1 MNNMITSYARN
12 IIRYRWA
19 VLALCFVVLG
29 AVGFGASKITFNSD
43 YRYFFSDKNPNLAAF
58 LQLQRT
64 YAAPDTVIWLVKPK
78 TDDLKVTDQRVVEA
92 IYNLTEEAWQLP
104 GALRADS
111 ITNYQH
117 TEADEDDL
125 IIGDLVPD
133 PSYVTPQESARITDI
148 LLNEPLVIN
157 RLINPDLSAAAIVAR
172 VNSDDHSATET
183 DQVNYSQALV
193 EKYSKLY
200 PDIEFRST
208 GSVYLSYS
216 FSSVA
221 QNDIATLSPAMY
233 LIITFCVWLLIR
245 SATGTLSAMAVVA
258 FATMGAMGSMGWLGI
273 PLTPPSSGAPT
284 IILTVA
290 VADAIHILVTMLVEM
305 RRGANKEEALIESM
319 RINFGP
325 VFLTSITT
333 AIGFLTFNFSDA
345 PPFHDLGNISAMG
358 ALWAWVFSIT
368 LLPALIAVLPI
379 TAKASVVKQSDFM
392 ERLAGFV
399 VAHKRVLVI
408 ANLALVTVLAGMIP
422 TLEINDRFVEYFDER
437 VQFRRDTDYMAEQ
450 MTTIYQIHYS
460 MGAGEADGIS
470 DPDYM
475 MRLENFANWMRAQPE
490 VMNVSAITDIM
501 KRLNK
506 SMHADDP
513 SYYRV
518 PESRE
523 MNAQFLL
530 LYEMS
535 LPYGMDLTDQINVD
549 KSATKFT
556 ATLHQISTKELT
568 ELQTRA
574 DAWLEENGLPLM
586 RVTPAG
592 QAVMFGYIGKTN
604 LVTMVKGTLVALVLI
619 SIILIFALRSL
630 RLGLVSLVPNLAP
643 SIAAFGIVA
652 LVFHDIGMWGSFV
665 TATAL
670 GLIVDATVHILSKYR
685 IAREEKGYSAEQGV
699 SYAFASTG
707 TALWVSSFVLI
718 VGFLVLSYSPFLV
731 NARMGLVVAITIVLA
746 LIFDFL
752 LLPALLVYVDAR
764 KKRGPQQTEGQSP
777 NSTPT
782 ASPAE

>member
-1 MNNMITSYARN
+1 MNNLIINYTRA

-19 VLALCFVVLG
+19 VLALCFVVIG
-29 AVGFGASKITFNSD
+29 AVGFGASKITFNND

-78 TDDLKVTDQRVVEA
+78 SDEMQVTDQRVIQA
-92 IYNLTEEAWQLP
+92 IFDLTDDAWQMP

-117 TEADEDDL
+117 TEADEDEL
-125 IIGDLVPD
+125 VVADLVWD
-133 PSYVTPQESARITDI
+133 PAEVTPDESKRLQRI
-148 LLNEPLVIN
+148 LLSEPMLID
-157 RLINPDLSAAAIVAR
+157 RLFSRDFSAAAIVAR
-172 VNSDDHSATET
+172 VNSDDHSASET
-183 DQVNYSQALV
+183 DQVNYSQAMV
-193 EKYSKLY
+193 EKYSALY

-208 GSVYLSYS
+208 GSVYLSHN
-216 FSSVA
+216 FSDVA
-221 QNDIATLSPAMY
+221 KKDISTLTPAMY

-245 SATGTLSAMAVVA
+245 SATGTLSAIAVVA
-258 FATMGAMGSMGWLGI
+258 FATVGAMGSMGWLGI
-273 PLTPPSSGAPT
+273 PLSPPSAGAPT

-290 VADAIHILVTMLVEM
+290 VADAVHVLVSMLVEM
-305 RRGANKEEALIESM
+305 RRGASKQDALVESM

-345 PPFHDLGNISAMG
+345 PPFHDLGNVSAMG
-358 ALWAWVFSIT
+358 AIWAWVFSIT
-368 LLPALIAVLPI
+368 LLPALIAILPI
-379 TAKASVVKQSDFM
+379 TAKGSVVKQSDFM
-392 ERLAGFV
+392 EKLAGFV
-399 VAHKRVLVI
+399 IKHKRALLVGNVGIVVLLT
-408 ANLALVTVLAGMIP
+408 AMIP

-437 VQFRRDTDYMAEQ
+437 VQFRRDSDYMAEV

-460 MGAGEADGIS
+460 LEAGEADGIS

-475 MRLENFANWMRAQPE
+475 NRVEAFANWMRAQPE
-490 VMNVSAITDIM
+490 VQNVSAVTDIM

-513 SYYRV
+513 AYYRV
-518 PESRE
+518 PETRE

-556 ATLHQISTKELT
+556 ATLEQVSTIELT
-568 ELQTRA
+568 LLEERA
-574 DAWLEENGLPLM
+574 DAWLAENGTPLM
-586 RVTPAG
+586 RVKPAG
-592 QAVMFGYIGKTN
+592 QGPMFSYIGKTN
-604 LVTMVKGTLVALVLI
+604 LIRMVEGTLVALVLI
-619 SIILIFALRSL
+619 SAILMIALRSF

-643 SIAAFGIVA
+643 SFAAFGIVA

-685 IAREEKGYSAEQGV
+685 MAREEKGYSAEDGV
-699 SYAFASTG
+699 RYAFASTG

-731 NARMGLVVAITIVLA
+731 NARMGMVVAITIGLA
-746 LIFDFL
+746 LLLDFL
-752 LLPALLVYVDAR
+752 LLPALLVYVDGR
-764 KKRGPQQTEGQSP
+764 KKRGPHAN
-777 NSTPT
+777 NSSATPST
-782 ASPAE
+782 SPAE